1 MARQREFTEK
11 IHDIHRARGRMPL
24 AMVDTFGCQQNVA
37 DSQHILGM
45 LRDMGCDFTD
55 DPARADIVVMNTC
68 AIRDHAEKRVYGT
81 LGALTHTKKANPE
94 QIICLCGCMA
104 QRPEVA
110 RKVRESYR
118 HVDLVFGPQALWKFP
133 ELLYRVYTRRGRVF
147 SVENEHGSIA
157 EGMPVVREGRVRAWV
172 SIMYGCNN
180 FCSYCI
186 VPYVRGRERSRRSED
201 VVREAEALV
210 AAGYKDITLLGQN
223 VNSYGRGLDED
234 VDFAELL
241 RKVNAI
247 PGDFRIRFMTSHPKD
262 ATERLFAAMAE
273 CEKCAPHIHLPVQ
286 SGSDRILR
294 AMNRGYTAEKYL
306 AQVDLA
312 RKYIPN
318 LVLTTDV
325 IVGFPGETEEDFL
338 DTLALTEKVRF
349 DSMFTFIY
357 SRRPGT
363 PAAKIEDDT
372 PRSVIQNRFDRLVE
386 SAGRVSA
393 ELHRAQEGKTFRV
406 LIDGTAKNGDYTLSA
421 RTAGGRL
428 VHLRG
433 DESLIGSWAN
443 ARIVSSNT
451 FALFGEI
458 TE

>member
-1 MARQREFTEK
+1 M
-11 IHDIHRARGRMPL
+11 
-24 AMVDTFGCQQNVA
+24 
-37 DSQHILGM
+37 
-45 LRDMGCDFTD
+45 
-55 DPARADIVVMNTC
+55 
-68 AIRDHAEKRVYGT
+68 
-81 LGALTHTKKANPE
+81 
-94 QIICLCGCMA
+94 
-104 QRPEVA
+104 
-110 RKVRESYR
+110 
-118 HVDLVFGPQALWKFP
+118 
-133 ELLYRVYTRRGRVF
+133 
-147 SVENEHGSIA
+147 
-157 EGMPVVREGRVRAWV
+157 
-172 SIMYGCNN
+172 
-180 FCSYCI
+180 
-186 VPYVRGRERSRRSED
+186 
-201 VVREAEALV
+201 
-210 AAGYKDITLLGQN
+210 
-223 VNSYGRGLDED
+223 
-234 VDFAELL
+234 
-241 RKVNAI
+241 
-247 PGDFRIRFMTSHPKD
+247 
-262 ATERLFAAMAE
+262 
-273 CEKCAPHIHLPVQ
+273 Q

-312 RKYIPN
+312 RKYIPD

>member
-1 MARQREFTEK
+1 MSQSIGMISLGCAKNQVNAEQMLFLLRVAGYEILPDPDGADLVIINTCGFIEDAK
-11 IHDIHRARGRMPL
+11 AEAIDNIL
-24 AMVDTFGCQQNVA
+24 AMGELKKEGRIGKILVTGCLAQRYQMEIVQEMPEVDGV
-37 DSQHILGM
+37 LGT
-45 LRDMGCDFTD
+45 GSYY
-55 DPARADIVVMNTC
+55 DIVSAVGKVLAGELVSEFGDIN
-68 AIRDHAEKRVYGT
+68 APQPEPQRI
-81 LGALTHTKKANPE
+81 LTTPE
-94 QIICLCGCMA
+94 HYAYL
-104 QRPEVA
+104 R
-110 RKVRESYR
+110 
-118 HVDLVFGPQALWKFP
+118 
-133 ELLYRVYTRRGRVF
+133 
-147 SVENEHGSIA
+147 IA
-157 EGMPVVREGRVRAWV
+157 EGCDNHCA
-172 SIMYGCNN
+172 
-180 FCSYCI
+180 FCI
-186 VPYVRGRERSRRSED
+186 IPQLRGRYRSRPMEELLK
-201 VVREAEALV
+201 EAQDLADSGVKELIVIAQ
-210 AAGYKDITLLGQN
+210 DT
-223 VNSYGRGLDED
+223 SRYGIDLYGERKL
-234 VDFAELL
+234 AELL
-241 RKVNAI
+241 QKLCAI
-247 PGDFRIRFMTSHPKD
+247 DGFVWVRVHYLYPDEMSEELIDVLANEPKIVKYLD
-262 ATERLFAAMAE
+262 I
-273 CEKCAPHIHLPVQ
+273 PIQHIN
-286 SGSDRILR
+286 DNILR

-393 ELHRAQEGKTFRV
+393 ELHRAQEGKAFRV

>member
-1 MARQREFTEK
+1 
-11 IHDIHRARGRMPL
+11 
-24 AMVDTFGCQQNVA
+24 
-37 DSQHILGM
+37 
-45 LRDMGCDFTD
+45 
-55 DPARADIVVMNTC
+55 
-68 AIRDHAEKRVYGT
+68 
-81 LGALTHTKKANPE
+81 
-94 QIICLCGCMA
+94 
-104 QRPEVA
+104 
-110 RKVRESYR
+110 
-118 HVDLVFGPQALWKFP
+118 
-133 ELLYRVYTRRGRVF
+133 
-147 SVENEHGSIA
+147 
-157 EGMPVVREGRVRAWV
+157 
-172 SIMYGCNN
+172 
-180 FCSYCI
+180 
-186 VPYVRGRERSRRSED
+186 
-201 VVREAEALV
+201 
-210 AAGYKDITLLGQN
+210 
-223 VNSYGRGLDED
+223 
-234 VDFAELL
+234 
-241 RKVNAI
+241 
-247 PGDFRIRFMTSHPKD
+247 
-262 ATERLFAAMAE
+262 MAE

-393 ELHRAQEGKTFRV
+393 ELHRAQEGKAFRV

>member
-1 MARQREFTEK
+1 MALHHERVATTS
-11 IHDIHRARGRMPL
+11 ARTG
-24 AMVDTFGCQQNVA
+24 
-37 DSQHILGM
+37 
-45 LRDMGCDFTD
+45 
-55 DPARADIVVMNTC
+55 
-68 AIRDHAEKRVYGT
+68 
-81 LGALTHTKKANPE
+81 
-94 QIICLCGCMA
+94 
-104 QRPEVA
+104 
-110 RKVRESYR
+110 
-118 HVDLVFGPQALWKFP
+118 
-133 ELLYRVYTRRGRVF
+133 
-147 SVENEHGSIA
+147 
-157 EGMPVVREGRVRAWV
+157 
-172 SIMYGCNN
+172 
-180 FCSYCI
+180 I

-312 RKYIPN
+312 RKYIPD

-363 PAAKIEDDT
+363 PAAKDRGRYAALRHSKPVRPARGECGARLRRAAPRAGGEDL
-372 PRSVIQNRFDRLVE
+372 PRAHRRHGEKRRLY
-386 SAGRVSA
+386 ALGA
-393 ELHRAQEGKTFRV
+393 HRR
-406 LIDGTAKNGDYTLSA
+406 
-421 RTAGGRL
+421 GRL

>member
-1 MARQREFTEK
+1 MLLRFRSEKALRKNQFQQPLGRFGDRASALHHAQGAGRIRE
-11 IHDIHRARGRMPL
+11 
-24 AMVDTFGCQQNVA
+24 
-37 DSQHILGM
+37 
-45 LRDMGCDFTD
+45 
-55 DPARADIVVMNTC
+55 
-68 AIRDHAEKRVYGT
+68 HAETRVYGNV
-81 LGALTHTKKANPE
+81 GALVHTKARHPE
-94 QIICLCGCMA
+94 QKIFLCGCMMG
-104 QRPEVA
+104 QPQVVERI
-110 RKVRESYR
+110 KNSYR
-118 HVDLVFGPQALWKFP
+118 HVDGVFNPHELWRFP
-133 ELLYRVYTRRGRVF
+133 ELLQRVLKTGKRIFAVDDSAG
-147 SVENEHGSIA
+147 NIA
-157 EGMPVVREGRVRAWV
+157 EGIPVVRSSNLKAWV

-223 VNSYGRGLDED
+223 VNSYGRGLDEN